1 MARRNSNKPQH
12 QQLHKTP
19 MINYT
24 EDDVNVGGAGPRLS
38 SSKLIQEGSRVR
50 SHYRDGVIGE
60 KKSKYGIKSYVSAA
74 DKNDLNSAAAV
85 ITRTECS
92 NNVINV
98 RVLTSTKSNM
108 FSGTKTAV
116 LSSAKRK
123 FRRPSIIKNNDLQN
137 EVPGSPSP
145 PVKDDLK
152 KKDDKLLTTTNR
164 LKDFGSTGITRGSSA
179 DDNTN
184 RVNGG
189 VLKCK
194 KDNYHI
200 KDDSKKSTLFVRS
213 NKSGGQ
219 KLSRRSGE
227 EGTWQS

>member
-38 SSKLIQEGSRVR
+38 SKSIQGGSKVK
-50 SHYRDGVIGE
+50 SHYRDDVIGE
-60 KKSKYGIKSYVSAA
+60 KKCKYGIKSYVSAA
-74 DKNDLNSAAAV
+74 DENDLNSAAAV

-123 FRRPSIIKNNDLQN
+123 FRRPSVIKNKDLQN

-152 KKDDKLLTTTNR
+152 KKDDKLLTATNR
-164 LKDFGSTGITRGSSA
+164 LKDFG
-179 DDNTN
+179 
-184 RVNGG
+184 
-189 VLKCK
+189 
-194 KDNYHI
+194 
-200 KDDSKKSTLFVRS
+200 
-213 NKSGGQ
+213 
-219 KLSRRSGE
+219 
-227 EGTWQS
+227 

>member
-24 EDDVNVGGAGPRLS
+24 EDEVNVGGAGPRLS
-38 SSKLIQEGSRVR
+38 SSKLIQDGSKVK
-50 SHYRDGVIGE
+50 SHYRDGVIGA
-60 KKSKYGIKSYVSAA
+60 KRASMGSKSYVSAA

-85 ITRTECS
+85 LTRTKCS
-92 NNVINV
+92 NSNVNV

-108 FSGTKTAV
+108 FSRTKTAV

-164 LKDFGSTGITRGSSA
+164 LKDFGSTGITRGSCA

-189 VLKCK
+189 VLKFK
-194 KDNYHI
+194 KDNY
-200 KDDSKKSTLFVRS
+200 KDDSKKSTLLVRS
-213 NKSGGQ
+213 NKSGVQ
-219 KLSRRSGE
+219 KPRFE
-227 EGTWQS
+227 TK